1 MYDLWLL
8 AESNWSPQCKVVI
21 NAALIHILYAIWTT
35 GNKARF
41 NNEIPNRRSAV
52 AWIFANITMTGN
64 FTSKLSS
71 LALRDFI
78 TLKKFNVNLHP
89 PKMSTLKEV
98 IWKPP
103 LIHWVKCNTDGAS
116 NGSTSACDGL
126 FRNSDAEFICA
137 FAENTGTSSAS
148 QLSCV
153 VL

>member
-1 MYDLWLL
+1 MFHLFFQCDFAFFIWCWLAFVLNVTLQFQSMYDLWLL

-78 TLKKFNVNLHP
+78 TEK
-89 PKMSTLKEV
+89 
-98 IWKPP
+98 I
-103 LIHWVKCNTDGAS
+103 
-116 NGSTSACDGL
+116 
-126 FRNSDAEFICA
+126 
-137 FAENTGTSSAS
+137 
-148 QLSCV
+148 
-153 VL
+153 